1 MTLGTLRDEL
11 RDTSTEITALT
22 SLKPHLDEGDDG
34 WFDTPFGRVAAT
46 DSAME
51 ILGGFAGAPVT
62 FMRDASAG
70 LRQAIMAEL
79 LSAETPVALDF
90 SGRSSLLAAYKPD
103 GSHIGMAPVADAA
116 IAVLGRDATV
126 VNRSQVRQKRLWLDA
141 VVFDAP
147 PGSPGVFEGG
157 DRSVTVERGDD
168 LSPQVGDLTRAGLSF
183 WRANDNAD
191 LEIQLYLERLACT
204 NGMTTRSPESEFALT
219 GETAEE
225 IISQLEEAARKAF
238 SHAGEAIE
246 RFYRLRDERVSGD
259 VTQAVVRAAG
269 RLGLPA
275 GETRALALRV
285 PSILAGDRTA
295 SMFDVV
301 NLVTNLANSPAARP
315 AARHRLHEAGG
326 QLAAQ
331 HLELCAACGQPT

>member
-238 SHAGEAIE
+238 SHAGEA
-246 RFYRLRDERVSGD
+246 
-259 VTQAVVRAAG
+259 VVRAAG